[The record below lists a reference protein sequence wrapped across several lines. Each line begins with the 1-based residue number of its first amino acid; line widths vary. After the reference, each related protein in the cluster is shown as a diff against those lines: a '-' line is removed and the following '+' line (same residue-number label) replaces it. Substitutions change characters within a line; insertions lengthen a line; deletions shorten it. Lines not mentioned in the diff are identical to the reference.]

1 MSQKKET
8 TVLVL
13 SLIITLAA
21 VSAGFWWLTNNSG
34 IKLGNLF
41 KTDSSI
47 SEPNKDKSVEDRIS
61 LGDKILISGISS
73 PPKQA
78 GVEAIA
84 SKNYQ
89 SAIAN
94 FQAAIKVNRND
105 PEALI
110 FLNNARIENKKSY
123 TIAVL
128 VPIGSDVN
136 SSLEMLRGVA
146 QAQNEIN
153 SSGGV
158 KGVSLKVAIAN
169 DENNPE
175 IAKKIAT
182 TLVQNS
188 EVLGVVGAYASD
200 VTLAAGSVF
209 QSGQLVAISP
219 TSTSVKLSSFGS
231 YIFRTVPSDYV
242 AARALA
248 NYMVTKLKQQNV
260 AVFFNSK
267 SSYSQSLKSEF
278 VTAVSLSGGQVKSE
292 FDLSQP
298 NFSAA
303 KSIEQATKQQ
313 VKVLMLAS
321 NTDTLDKA
329 LQVVQI
335 NRKQLALLAG
345 DDAYT
350 PKTLEVGG
358 ESAVGMVVAVP
369 WHIDAQPNS
378 VFARTSRSLW
388 DGATVNWRT
397 ALAYDATEALIKAIE
412 RNPTRTGI
420 QQALSSPDFSPT
432 GASGS
437 IGFLASGDRNSSVQ
451 LVKIVPGNRSGTG
464 YDFVPV
470 P

>member
-1 MSQKKET
+1 M
-8 TVLVL
+8 
-13 SLIITLAA
+13 I
-21 VSAGFWWLTNNSG
+21 
-34 IKLGNLF
+34 
-41 KTDSSI
+41 
-47 SEPNKDKSVEDRIS
+47 
-61 LGDKILISGISS
+61 
-73 PPKQA
+73 
-78 GVEAIA
+78 
-84 SKNYQ
+84 
-89 SAIAN
+89 
-94 FQAAIKVNRND
+94 
-105 PEALI
+105 
-110 FLNNARIENKKSY
+110 
-123 TIAVL
+123 
-128 VPIGSDVN
+128 
-136 SSLEMLRGVA
+136 
-146 QAQNEIN
+146 
-153 SSGGV
+153 
-158 KGVSLKVAIAN
+158 
-169 DENNPE
+169 
-175 IAKKIAT
+175 
-182 TLVQNS
+182 
-188 EVLGVVGAYASD
+188 
-200 VTLAAGSVF
+200 
-209 QSGQLVAISP
+209 
-219 TSTSVKLSSFGS
+219 
-231 YIFRTVPSDYV
+231 
-242 AARALA
+242 
-248 NYMVTKLKQQNV
+248 TKLKQQNV

-437 IGFLASGDRNSSVQ
+437 IRFLASGDRNSSVQ